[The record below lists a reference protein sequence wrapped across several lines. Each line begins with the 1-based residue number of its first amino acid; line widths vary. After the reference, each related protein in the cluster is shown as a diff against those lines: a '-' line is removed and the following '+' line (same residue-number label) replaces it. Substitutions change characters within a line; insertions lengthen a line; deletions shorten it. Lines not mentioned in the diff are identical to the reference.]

1 MLRLTVTASALL
13 IAISPLAL
21 AQTPAEFEVASVKM
35 ATPTPYMAKAMNK
48 TGGPGTSDP
57 SQLTYTNAP
66 MQALLEDAFGVRKHQ
81 LSGPPWLNQS
91 RFDVLAKLPPG
102 ATREQVRAMLQ
113 KLLVDRFG
121 LTFHHESREVAVY
134 VLVVAKGGVKMK
146 VSSDNPPAVPER
158 FPQLRQGQQS
168 GMAAGMSSDFVIRYT
183 ARKQTL
189 ATLANILYNSMD
201 RPVLDATE
209 LTGTYDFTLEYLPEH
224 VSRASGVPS
233 DSQPDP
239 DTAPAPSVYSAVQ
252 SQLGLRLDSR
262 KSPFDV
268 IVIDELRKSPT
279 EN

>member
-1 MLRLTVTASALL
+1 
-13 IAISPLAL
+13 
-21 AQTPAEFEVASVKM
+21 
-35 ATPTPYMAKAMNK
+35 
-48 TGGPGTSDP
+48 
-57 SQLTYTNAP
+57 

-91 RFDVLAKLPPG
+91 RFDVLAKVPPG

-113 KLLVDRFG
+113 KLLADRFG
-121 LTFHHESREVAVY
+121 LTFHHESREVPVY
-134 VLVVAKGGVKMK
+134 ALVVAKGGVKMK
-146 VSSDNPPAVPER
+146 TSSDSPPPVPER
-158 FPQLRQGQQS
+158 FPQLKQGQES
-168 GMAAGMSSDFVIRYT
+168 GMAVGMSRDFVIRYT

-189 ATLANILYNSMD
+189 ASLAGILYNSMD

-209 LTGTYDFTLEYLPEH
+209 LTGTYDFTLEYLAER
-224 VSRASGVPS
+224 VSRASGAPS

-239 DTAPAPSVYSAVQ
+239 DTAPAPSVYTALQ

-262 KSPFDV
+262 KVPFDM